1 MKKLLLLTIGI
12 TTLSASQLFAQPRKG
27 SWMVGADVVPFSLKG
42 GYFLSDRLM
51 VGTGLLAN
59 GNYAAQQKSLSAN
72 ITVSPFLRYYFAR
85 SAGISPQKFYFFLE
99 ADAAYGYGF
108 SKEYIN
114 NNKGHNS
121 YLNAGI
127 APGIMYMVSKRVS
140 VDAALRFNYLNV
152 GNGRSDFGINT
163 SYRAGFQIY
172 LGGKKKA
179 SLLE

>member
-1 MKKLLLLTIGI
+1 M
-12 TTLSASQLFAQPRKG
+12 SVRC
-27 SWMVGADVVPFSLKG
+27 
-42 GYFLSDRLM
+42 
-51 VGTGLLAN
+51 N
-59 GNYAAQQKSLSAN
+59 GNYATQQKSIAAN

-163 SYRAGFQIY
+163 SYRAGFHPCLQT
-172 LGGKKKA
+172 
-179 SLLE
+179 